1 VTLRLLVSPAVSGL
15 VQGHYERLAGE
26 VAAYVAVA
34 SRRGLARQVDP
45 WLAGWLVQGLVDRAM
60 YYALVIKPGADPD
73 WLADQLMTMEGG
85 GLLTHWDDTWLTRAR
100 KGRRSS

>member
-1 VTLRLLVSPAVSGL
+1 M
-15 VQGHYERLAGE
+15 
-26 VAAYVAVA
+26 AAYVAVA